1 MHVCARRCS
10 GETSGWGGG
19 GHDFASSQRSVEMK
33 RNIPLNVVLAS
44 SEIKVELGANT

>member
-1 MHVCARRCS
+1 MFVRDGAPGRRV
-10 GETSGWGGG
+10 G

>member
-1 MHVCARRCS
+1 MFVRDGARGRRV
-10 GETSGWGGG
+10 GGG
-19 GHDFASSQRSVEMK
+19 GHDFAPSQRSVEMK

>member
-1 MHVCARRCS
+1 MHVCARWCS
-10 GETSGWGGG
+10 GETSVCGGG
-19 GHDFASSQRSVEMK
+19 GRDFAPSQRSVEMK

>member
-10 GETSGWGGG
+10 GETSGG

-33 RNIPLNVVLAS
+33 CNIPLNVVLAS

>member
-1 MHVCARRCS
+1 MFVRDGAPGRRV
-10 GETSGWGGG
+10 GGGG

>member
-1 MHVCARRCS
+1 MFVRDGAPGRRV
-10 GETSGWGGG
+10 GG

>member
-1 MHVCARRCS
+1 MFVRDGARGRRV
-10 GETSGWGGG
+10 GGGWG

>member
-1 MHVCARRCS
+1 MHVCARWCS
-10 GETSGWGGG
+10 EETSGG
-19 GHDFASSQRSVEMK
+19 GHDFAPSQRSVEMK